1 MDRFK
6 CPLHGKI
13 VQRNEVG
20 KVVNES
26 DKNSVGDESAAVQPW
41 LDTELIND
49 INAAS
54 GKTVIEM
61 GKKKRQRKGK
71 LKGNLTDIM
80 KEEDTPRKR
89 LERRLFNKKSLN
101 KVGSILDSI
110 EKRLHQSKFHH
121 QYNYSLS
128 L

>member
-1 MDRFK
+1 M
-6 CPLHGKI
+6 
-13 VQRNEVG
+13 
-20 KVVNES
+20 NES

-101 KVGSILDSI
+101 KIGSILDSI